1 MTLVTAPSLIRRLQ
15 LAQGLVSQQSG
26 GKRQISHVMW
36 VETKAEGKR
45 TGCQLAVQKF
55 NSKAHEMQEKQM
67 QEIARTVQ

>member
-1 MTLVTAPSLIRRLQ
+1 MD
-15 LAQGLVSQQSG
+15 
-26 GKRQISHVMW
+26 
-36 VETKAEGKR
+36 TKAESQR